1 MLTRTLEIWRQY
13 GAGICLLAG
22 LAMITLALTAVHL
35 IDRRGKRQ
43 SNRRRRYPA
52 GPDYEKPPFP
62 VDYGPSGHSGK
73 TGSRPTGSPN
83 GYKGVHTPQ

>member
-13 GAGICLLAG
+13 GADICLLAG
-22 LAMITLALTAVHL
+22 LAVITLALTAVHL

-52 GPDYEKPPFP
+52 GPDYENPPFP
-62 VDYGPSGHSGK
+62 VDYGPPDLEATGK
-73 TGSRPTGSPN
+73 N
-83 GYKGVHTPQ
+83 GTAYENTPHGE